1 MRVAVLFTG
10 GKDSTYAT
18 YLSLKEG
25 LEVKYL
31 LTMASKNPYS
41 WMFHS
46 VNINATRYQ
55 AEAIGIKQILKPTP
69 GERERELND
78 LKEAIAG
85 IRGEIDG
92 VVSGSISSSYQKN
105 RVDLIAKE
113 LGLVS
118 LTPLWGSDPIELLH
132 QMIDAGFEA
141 IITSVAAQGFDQSWL
156 GRKIDAST
164 VDELERLSKRQGINP
179 SGEGGEYESFVLD
192 APIFKKRIE
201 PVGVEKVWCGSN
213 GYLLIKQVKVV
224 EK

>member
-141 IITSVAAQGFDQSWL
+141 IITNVAAQGFDQSWL

>member
-1 MRVAVLFTG
+1 MLFTG

-69 GERERELND
+69 GEWERELND

>member
-1 MRVAVLFTG
+1 VLFTG

-69 GERERELND
+69 GEWERELND

>member
-141 IITSVAAQGFDQSWL
+141 IIISVAAQGFDQSWL

-201 PVGVEKVWCGSN
+201 PIEVEKVWCGSN

>member
-1 MRVAVLFTG
+1 MLFTG

-18 YLSLKEG
+18 YLTLKKG

-31 LTMASKNPYS
+31 LTMAPKNPYS

-46 VNINATRYQ
+46 VNIHATRHQ
-55 AEAIGIKQILKPTP
+55 AEAIGIKQIIRQTP
-69 GERERELND
+69 GEKEDELKD
-78 LKEAIAG
+78 LKEAIEELKP
-85 IRGEIDG
+85 EIDG

-118 LTPLWGSDPIELLH
+118 LSPLWGSDPIELLRD
-132 QMIDAGFEA
+132 MVKVGFNT

-156 GRKIDAST
+156 GRRIDEAA
-164 VDELERLSKRQGINP
+164 VEELEKLCKKYRINP

-201 PVGVEKVWCGSN
+201 VVVAEKVWGGTN
-213 GYLLIKQVKVV
+213 GYLLIKQARVV
-224 EK
+224 GK

>member
-1 MRVAVLFTG
+1 MKVAVLFTG

-18 YLSLKEG
+18 YLTLKKG

-31 LTMASKNPYS
+31 LTMAPKNPYS

-46 VNINATRYQ
+46 VNINATRHQ
-55 AEAIGIKQILKPTP
+55 AEAIGIKQIIRQTSGEKEDELK
-69 GERERELND
+69 D
-78 LKEAIAG
+78 LKEAIEELKP
-85 IRGEIDG
+85 EIDG

-118 LTPLWGSDPIELLH
+118 LSPLWGSDPIELLRD
-132 QMIDAGFEA
+132 MVKVGFNT

-156 GRKIDAST
+156 GRRIDEAA
-164 VDELERLSKRQGINP
+164 VEELEKLCKKYRINP

-201 PVGVEKVWCGSN
+201 VVAAEKVWGGTN
-213 GYLLIKQVKVV
+213 GYLLIKQARVV
-224 EK
+224 GK

>member
-1 MRVAVLFTG
+1 MLFTG

-18 YLSLKEG
+18 YLTLKKG

-31 LTMASKNPYS
+31 LTMAPKNPYS

-46 VNINATRYQ
+46 VNINATRHQ
-55 AEAIGIKQILKPTP
+55 AEAIGIKQIIRQTSGEKEHELK
-69 GERERELND
+69 D
-78 LKEAIAG
+78 LKEAIEELKA
-85 IRGEIDG
+85 EIDG

-118 LTPLWGSDPIELLH
+118 LSPLWGSDPIELLRD
-132 QMIDAGFEA
+132 MVEAGFNI

-156 GRKIDAST
+156 GRRIDEAA
-164 VDELERLSKRQGINP
+164 VEELEKLCKKYRINP

-201 PVGVEKVWCGSN
+201 VVVAEKVWGGTN
-213 GYLLIKQVKVV
+213 GYLLIKQARVV
-224 EK
+224 GK

>member
-18 YLSLKEG
+18 YLSLKKG

-31 LTMASKNPYS
+31 ITMSSKNPYS

-46 VNINATRYQ
+46 VNINATKHQ
-55 AEAIGIKQILKPTP
+55 AEAMGIKQIMRQTL
-69 GERERELND
+69 GEKEYELED
-78 LKEAIAG
+78 LKGAIAEVK
-85 IRGEIDG
+85 GEIDG
-92 VVSGSISSSYQKN
+92 IVSGSISSSYQKN

-118 LTPLWGSDPIELLH
+118 LSPLWGLDPVELLRD
-132 QMIDAGFEA
+132 MIKVGFDI

-156 GRKIDAST
+156 GRRIDESA
-164 VDELERLSKRQGINP
+164 VEELEKLCQKYGINP

-192 APIFKKRIE
+192 APIFRKRIE
-201 PVGVEKVWCGSN
+201 VIDAERVWSGTN
-213 GYLLIKQVKVV
+213 GYLLIKQAKIV

>member
-1 MRVAVLFTG
+1 MLFTG

>member
-1 MRVAVLFTG
+1 VLFTG

>member
-31 LTMASKNPYS
+31 LTMVSKNPYS

-156 GRKIDAST
+156 SRKIDAST